1 MNSKEIITND
11 KENQHGTSSGNLLRA
26 GAIYFLLAVYLPFA
40 IFANI
45 SPTLLQAISVAA
57 TIACAFAIADLS
69 GAKRP
74 SGSLLLMIGC
84 LIFLGSVFCGFVAA
98 ILGTV
103 CILGYLLIS
112 AKNVTARILS
122 ILPAVAAYAVAVLLV
137 GDLLAAAIAL
147 LHVPAAIALAYA
159 FKRKLPRISAICHV
173 SIGILVGVLTLA
185 SAWFV
190 MAHGFSL
197 DALVS
202 SVSTAKESL
211 TATLTGALFTF
222 AGDIL
227 KISLT
232 DAKELSEAVVTE
244 LFNMLP
250 AIVIIFSNILAFL
263 IHSVMIRV
271 MIVKAESKEDVKNMV
286 AFEMSLI
293 SAIIFFVAMLA
304 AVVFS
309 DEIFTLSVTAE
320 NMMIILMPGLIF
332 TAIGT
337 LRAFMFAKGR
347 SCLGTL
353 LYIAIIM
360 SFFYLPSITLPLGA
374 MAGATIIIIHNIL
387 KNRAEKKS

>member
-1 MNSKEIITND
+1 MNSKENIVND

-26 GAIYFLLAVYLPFA
+26 GAIYLLLAVYLPFA

-45 SPTLLQAISVAA
+45 NPTLLQAISVVA

-69 GAKRP
+69 GTKRP

-103 CILGYLLIS
+103 CVLGYLLIS

-122 ILPAVAAYAVAVLLV
+122 ILPAIAAYAIAVLLV
-137 GDLLAAAIAL
+137 GDLLAAAIAI

-173 SIGILVGVLTLA
+173 SIGILVGVLALA

-190 MAHGFSL
+190 MTHGFSL

-202 SVSTAKESL
+202 SVAAAKEGL

-222 AGDIL
+222 AGDML
-227 KISLT
+227 QISLT
-232 DAKELSEAVVTE
+232 DAKDLSEAVVTE

-286 AFEMSLI
+286 AFEMSLV
-293 SAIIFFVAMLA
+293 SAIIFFVVMLA

-309 DEIFTLSVTAE
+309 DEIFALSVTAE

-387 KNRAEKKS
+387 KNRAEKNS